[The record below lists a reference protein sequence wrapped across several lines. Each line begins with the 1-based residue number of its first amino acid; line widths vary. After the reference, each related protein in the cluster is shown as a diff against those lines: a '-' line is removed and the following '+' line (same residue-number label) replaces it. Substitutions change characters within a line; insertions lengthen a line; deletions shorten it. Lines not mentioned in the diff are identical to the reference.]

1 MNLEET
7 VKEIRSAV
15 HKNVVGQHDV
25 LDDLLLAVLVGEHA
39 LLVGLPGLGKTL
51 LVKSLSESLGLSF
64 KRIQF
69 TPDLMLSDLIGIEVL
84 DLDKNT
90 NNRELRFVKGPV
102 FTNILLADE
111 INRTPPKTQ
120 SALLESMQE
129 RQVTVGGKEY
139 KLPEPFLVLATQN
152 PIEQE
157 GTYTLP
163 EAQLD
168 RFMLEIKID
177 YPTEEEEKEIIEK
190 TTGNNIEKIK
200 PIINNEELKK
210 IRKNVRDIKV
220 PEHVLNYAVQLVR
233 NTRVNSGEQNDFS
246 KYIRYGAGPR
256 AGQGLVLAAKAKS
269 VISGRQHVTMEDIQK
284 VAKPVLR
291 HRIILNFTAKA
302 ENIKTDD
309 VIEKIIKKTKIVK
322 KETQEEIKKALKVD

>member
-1 MNLEET
+1 MDLKEV

-15 HKNVVGQHDV
+15 HKNVVGQECV
-25 LDDLLLAVLVGEHA
+25 LDELLLAVLVGEHA

-69 TPDLMLSDLIGIEVL
+69 TPDLMPSDLIGVEVL

-129 RQVTVGGKEY
+129 RQVTVSGKEY
-139 KLPEPFLVLATQN
+139 KLPNPFLVLATQN

-168 RFMLEIKID
+168 RFMVEIKVG
-177 YPTEEEEKEIIEK
+177 YPTEDEEKIIIEK
-190 TTGNNIEKIK
+190 TTGNHIEEIK
-200 PIINNEELKK
+200 PVIKQEQLKI
-210 IRKNVRDIKV
+210 IRKKVREIKV
-220 PEHVLNYAVQLVR
+220 PEHVLNYTVNLVR
-233 NTRVNSGEQNDFS
+233 NTRVDSEKKLEYS

-256 AGQGLVLAAKAKS
+256 AGQGLILAGKAKA
-269 VISGRQHVTMEDIQK
+269 VMFGREHVTIEDIK
-284 VAKPVLR
+284 GIAKPVLR
-291 HRIILNFTAKA
+291 HRIILNFSAKA
-302 ENIKTDD
+302 ENIKVDD
-309 VIEKIIKKTKIVK
+309 VIDGIIKETSLVK
-322 KETQEEIKKALKVD
+322 KEVEKEIQKILKVD